1 MNAPD
6 TAPEEPQQD
15 DLCQTERVY
24 AWEIQTFPQRDIGV
38 LSLDECK
45 ALVAKIWKQTLNLKD
60 DVPSVSD
67 GRGSSCARVYQDIIH
82 LPRWSRNRLI
92 VIHEVAHCITSL
104 IDHDRSVEHDGLY
117 MRIYLALLAMEG
129 DYKYSWLLKSAKNYG
144 LKVSRSDFLKRI
156 KKFQNEPAVCQPES

>member
-1 MNAPD
+1 MNTPE
-6 TAPEEPQQD
+6 TVSEEPQQD

-45 ALVAKIWKQTLNLKD
+45 ALIHKIWKGTLNLKA
-60 DVPSVSD
+60 DVPPVSD

-92 VIHEVAHCITSL
+92 VIHEVAHCVTSM
-104 IDHDRSVEHDGLY
+104 INHERSVEHDGLY
-117 MRIYLALLAMEG
+117 MQIYLTLLSMEG
-129 DYKYSWLLKSAKNYG
+129 DYKYDWLLKSAKAYG
-144 LKVSRSDFLKRI
+144 LKVSRTQVLKRI
-156 KKFQNEPAVCQPES
+156 RKFQNS